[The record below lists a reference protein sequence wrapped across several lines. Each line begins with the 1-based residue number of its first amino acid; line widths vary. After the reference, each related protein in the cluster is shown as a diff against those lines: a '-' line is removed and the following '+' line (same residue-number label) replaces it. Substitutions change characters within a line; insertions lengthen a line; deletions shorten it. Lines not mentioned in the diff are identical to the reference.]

1 MDPRCTQH
9 AVGDSYQRKVAA
21 ASKAKKT
28 ATDSPSAMLPKGNTS
43 YRSYCT
49 VLLTATMIG
58 ETCEHDLG

>member
-9 AVGDSYQRKVAA
+9 AVGDSYQRKVTA

-28 ATDSPSAMLPKGNTS
+28 ATDSPIAMLPKGNTS

-58 ETCEHDLG
+58 EPCEHDLG